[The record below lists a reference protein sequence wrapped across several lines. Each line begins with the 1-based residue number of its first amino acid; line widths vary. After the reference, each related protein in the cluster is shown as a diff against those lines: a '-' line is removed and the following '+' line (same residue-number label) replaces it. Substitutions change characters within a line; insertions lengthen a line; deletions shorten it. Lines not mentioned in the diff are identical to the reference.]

1 MAAAKPYEHPP
12 MSSFPRLSQETL
24 ARRRAG
30 VAVPAYDRSRVRPG
44 IVHFGPG
51 AFHRAHQASYVET
64 VLKTDPRWGIVGIA
78 LRHGALAAA
87 LAAQDHLYTLAEL
100 DAAPRYRIV
109 GALQDYCAAPADPA
123 RVFAHLEHPDV
134 RLITITVTE
143 KGYCL
148 DAQGELDLAHPDIA
162 HDVAGAAAPASLIG
176 WIVSALERRRGKS
189 LPAPTVM
196 SCDNV
201 ASNGPKLRRAAIA
214 FAEAAGK
221 SDLARWIGGDVRFP
235 ATMVDSITP
244 ASDDA
249 LLALVARTTGLD
261 DAAPVQ
267 RESFVQWVIEDC
279 LGPGMPDLAAAGAQL
294 TRDVHA
300 YEQAKL
306 RLLNGAHS
314 ALAYLGLLRGRA
326 TVGEAMADAPLA
338 AFVERMMREDMAATL
353 APAKGLEIQP
363 YIGALLKRLRNPAIA
378 HRLIQIASDGS
389 LKLPYR
395 LLEPIADILAKC
407 RSAARPA
414 AAVAGW
420 MRFVA
425 DAVRRGDPLG
435 DPLAPLLMRTA
446 AGCNG
451 SAANDV
457 PRFLALGEVFP
468 RGLAA
473 NAAFNDALIS
483 AYGDLDA
490 ALAA

>member
-1 MAAAKPYEHPP
+1 MPQI
-12 MSSFPRLSQETL
+12 PRLSQATL
-24 ARRRAG
+24 SLRHAG
-30 VAVPAYDRSRVRPG
+30 VAAPAYDRSRVLPG

-51 AFHRAHQASYVET
+51 AFHRAHQASYIEK
-64 VLKTDPRWGIVGIA
+64 VLRSDPRWGIVGIA

-100 DAAPRYRIV
+100 DVEPRYRIV
-109 GALQDYCAAPADPA
+109 GALKDYCAAPADPA
-123 RVFAHLEHPDV
+123 RAFVHLGHPAV

-148 DAQGELDLAHPDIA
+148 DARGELDVDHPDIA
-162 HDVAGAAAPASLIG
+162 HDLAGAAVPASLIG
-176 WIVSALERRRGKS
+176 WIAAALERRRGKS
-189 LPAPTVM
+189 LPAPAVM

-201 ASNGPKLRRAAIA
+201 ASNGPKLRKAMMA
-214 FAEAAGK
+214 FAGAAGK
-221 SDLARWIGGDVRFP
+221 SDLARWIGDAVRFP

-249 LLALVARTTGLD
+249 LRALVARATGLD

-279 LGPGMPDLAAAGAQL
+279 LGPDMPDLAAAGAQL
-294 TRDVHA
+294 TGDVHA

-314 ALAYLGLLRGRA
+314 TLAYLGLLRGRA

-338 AFVERMMREDMAATL
+338 AFVERTMREDVAATL
-353 APAKGLEIQP
+353 SPAKGLQIQP
-363 YIGALLKRLRNPAIA
+363 YIDALLKRLRNRAIA

-395 LLEPIADILAKC
+395 LLEPIADLLAKG

-414 AAVAGW
+414 TAVAAW
-420 MRFVA
+420 MRFVV
-425 DAVRRGDPLG
+425 DTVRRGEALG
-435 DPLAPLLMRTA
+435 DPLAPVLARTA

-457 PRFLALGEVFP
+457 PLFLTLGEVFP
-468 RGLAA
+468 RDLAA
-473 NAAFNDALIS
+473 NVTFNTALVR
-483 AYGDLDA
+483 AYSDLDA
-490 ALAA
+490 ALAV